1 MAPSQTTNDPSIN
14 DVFALQAVGDN
25 LWIGTGMGI
34 FIRNKQGKSHHLT
47 TANGLPNNT
56 IHAFTKGTADEV
68 WATTNGGLVELSP
81 NGTVLKVY
89 GMNSG
94 LDVTEYCDGAAFA
107 NGREL
112 FFGGINGFTAIV
124 NDTTVQQQVH
134 ELRISFTT
142 LDILGKLQNINDFM
156 QGERDNLTLTLDHTQ
171 NSFAVSLAT
180 FNYLEEPFYHY
191 LYRLTDDIAL
201 VTGDVFGTGTVN
213 RYTAA
218 GSLRQS

>member
-1 MAPSQTTNDPSIN
+1 MAPRQTTNDPSIN

-134 ELRISFTT
+134 ELRISLPHSTFWVSCRTSTT
-142 LDILGKLQNINDFM
+142 LCRANAI
-156 QGERDNLTLTLDHTQ
+156 T
-171 NSFAVSLAT
+171 
-180 FNYLEEPFYHY
+180 
-191 LYRLTDDIAL
+191 
-201 VTGDVFGTGTVN
+201 
-213 RYTAA
+213 
-218 GSLRQS
+218 